1 MKAMSRRPFSSR
13 NENPNTFI
21 GLDNKDKVIELCR
34 GTNKRSHS
42 GQLRDLAKIGSKHIA
57 PAFKHKQSKENGSRF
72 GKQVRSGKNF
82 GCML

>member
-1 MKAMSRRPFSSR
+1 MSRQPFSSP

-21 GLDNKDKVIELCR
+21 SLDNKDEVIELCR
-34 GTNKRSHS
+34 GPNKRSHPE
-42 GQLRDLAKIGSKHIA
+42 QLRDLSKIGSKNIA
-57 PAFKHKQSKENGSRF
+57 PAFKHKQPKENGSRF

>member
-1 MKAMSRRPFSSR
+1 MSRQPFSSP

-21 GLDNKDKVIELCR
+21 GLDNKDEVIELCR
-34 GTNKRSHS
+34 GQNERSHPE
-42 GQLRDLAKIGSKHIA
+42 QLRDLSKIGSNHIA
-57 PAFKHKQSKENGSRF
+57 PAFKHKQPKENGSRF